1 MAVVAEVGGTT
12 SFPAG
17 AADDE
22 VVEARRAS
30 AELAGEKNLGRAGQF
45 RLDVLCRLLSF

>member
-17 AADDE
+17 AADAE
-22 VVEARRAS
+22 VVEAVAPVPNWPARKTWAALAS
-30 AELAGEKNLGRAGQF
+30 FDLMSCAGF
-45 RLDVLCRLLSF
+45 